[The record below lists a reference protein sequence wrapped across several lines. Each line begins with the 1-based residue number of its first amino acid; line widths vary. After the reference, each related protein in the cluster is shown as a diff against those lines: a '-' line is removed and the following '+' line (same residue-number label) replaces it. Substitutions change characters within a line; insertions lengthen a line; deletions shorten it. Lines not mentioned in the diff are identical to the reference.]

1 MSFSNYLTELHALP
15 PTMTAG
21 SWAQNNLYVKISLAF
36 VGLKKKNKT
45 LMHAHQERDSIK

>member
-21 SWAQNNLYVKISLAF
+21 SRAQNNLYVKKKSSL
-36 VGLKKKNKT
+36 GWIKKP
-45 LMHAHQERDSIK
+45 LVYAHQEGDSIK